1 VARATDDGDI
11 VVDVGTFTHN
21 ALRDVANAL
30 VADGFDSAHSPEG
43 IVRFMKRDAKIDLL
57 APDGLG
63 ADPVE
68 TARDASFKRRAPRTR
83 SSVRSP

>member
-1 VARATDDGDI
+1 
-11 VVDVGTFTHN
+11 
-21 ALRDVANAL
+21 
-30 VADGFDSAHSPEG
+30 
-43 IVRFMKRDAKIDLL
+43 MKRDAKIDLL